1 MLQAQTQRNPDYIS
15 RMFILV
21 VASMVLLTLA
31 AVGSAGWWRD
41 APAPSTEVPRISLV
55 LRFIEQPDGGLSV
68 VDMATGREYDHLAAG
83 ENGFLRTM
91 IRVIRRDILRT
102 DATISMPFRIEAWQN
117 NRVTLT
123 DSATERR
130 VDLRAFGPTNA
141 EVFIRWL
148 SKKEVRG

>member
-15 RMFILV
+15 RMFIVV

-68 VDMATGREYDHLAAG
+68 VDMATEREYDHLAAG

-102 DATISMPFRIEAWQN
+102 DATISMPFRIEAWQD

-148 SKKEVRG
+148 NEKEVRG